1 MSVEADCVNCHKH
14 HSWSSLKRCIID
26 VDFGVKCL
34 NCDDILITNLNIVI
48 GCLQS
53 LPFVTYIH
61 ENQIFLI
68 IKDLRMHINELY
80 KSRLEDDEVETFN
93 LMLFREIRGQLFWNS
108 IFHMI
113 ENDLPYDFVLP
124 YEDVSM
130 VQNYK
135 YVNRHVPIYPIDE
148 MEGIQLQK
156 KSRRHKSEIP
166 MI

>member
-1 MSVEADCVNCHKH
+1 
-14 HSWSSLKRCIID
+14 
-26 VDFGVKCL
+26 
-34 NCDDILITNLNIVI
+34 
-48 GCLQS
+48 
-53 LPFVTYIH
+53 
-61 ENQIFLI
+61 
-68 IKDLRMHINELY
+68 MHINELY